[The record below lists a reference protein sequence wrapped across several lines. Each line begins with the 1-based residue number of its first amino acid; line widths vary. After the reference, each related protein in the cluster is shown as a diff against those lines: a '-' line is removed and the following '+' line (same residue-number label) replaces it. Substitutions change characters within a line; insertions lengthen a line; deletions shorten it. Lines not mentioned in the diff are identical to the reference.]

1 MDLRIIDF
9 PEYPWKTLNVHKDFN
24 YSYNISP
31 GKKIEGD
38 LFDSYQ
44 LKAVSYTKTSH
55 VQLLAV
61 CNPYGLHPYARRDM
75 DGLLWSS
82 WIEIKEGHF
91 WQEINGCAAAI
102 KFPPLCTSHYY
113 F

>member
-9 PEYPWKTLNVHKDFN
+9 PEYPWKTLNVHEDF
-24 YSYNISP
+24 SYTFNISP

-38 LFDSYQ
+38 LFDSSKM
-44 LKAVSYTKTSH
+44 KAVSYNKDSH
-55 VQLLAV
+55 VQILAV
-61 CNPYGLHPYARRDM
+61 CDPYGPPFYVRRDI

-82 WIEIKEGHF
+82 WVKIEEEHF
-91 WQEINGCAAAI
+91 WQEINGCSAAI
-102 KFPPLCTSHYY
+102 KSPPLCTSHYY

>member
-38 LFDSYQ
+38 LFDSS
-44 LKAVSYTKTSH
+44 KMKVVSYNENSR
-55 VQLLAV
+55 VQILAV
-61 CNPYGLHPYARRDM
+61 CDPYGPPFYVRRDI

-82 WIEIKEGHF
+82 WIKIEEEHF

-102 KFPPLCTSHYY
+102 NLSLIHI
-113 F
+113 

>member
-38 LFDSYQ
+38 LFDSS
-44 LKAVSYTKTSH
+44 KMKVVSYNKNSH

-61 CNPYGLHPYARRDM
+61 CNPYGLHPYAPVSYTH
-75 DGLLWSS
+75 LTLPT
-82 WIEIKEGHF
+82 I
-91 WQEINGCAAAI
+91 A
-102 KFPPLCTSHYY
+102 
-113 F
+113 

>member
-1 MDLRIIDF
+1 MQNLKTRKR
-9 PEYPWKTLNVHKDFN
+9 WSLTGKTL
-24 YSYNISP
+24 YSTWT

-38 LFDSYQ
+38 LFDSS
-44 LKAVSYTKTSH
+44 KMKVVSYNENSH
-55 VQLLAV
+55 VQILAV
-61 CNPYGLHPYARRDM
+61 CAPYGPPFYVRRDI

-82 WIEIKEGHF
+82 WVKIEEEHF